1 METLYFL
8 LYWVVVVALVMYGAS
23 LLIAL
28 IASLAVVIKA
38 EAWEVDPKDP
48 LNKEKLKK
56 VIRKVEPFEILI
68 ITKGG
73 KPVFPIID
81 MNEKRLTVEGLRDS
95 QEGIDNEKP
104 GQWKVIEL
112 GKDDP
117 YPQIIQSKWG
127 WLSPLFIFRKL
138 VFNVTQRHVVRVM
151 FPFFIAG
158 FYELYSPHIM
168 TFVRARAKQIEKRA
182 TMTILE
188 DQTFES
194 QFEMVQDQTDH
205 LLYISPMRFITNT
218 MPTQDGF
225 SLRADVTIMVKVVD
239 PFQIVSLKDWSQQLV
254 SAVDNALSQV
264 FRTGSL
270 DTVYAVKDK
279 EKVNLIQETV
289 KKQLTQKGK
298 IIKKVSLMEYLGFEY
313 LGISLN
319 DLIPADE
326 HAKKEIERIMAV
338 LTEGRKNAEVAGL
351 LLNSQITELGKATD
365 EVRSSIAAITAAQNS
380 KGKIDWIMTQ
390 GGKSPNGRSED
401 TDKAILAFLRRI
413 ENSKKQ

>member
-127 WLSPLFIFRKL
+127 WLSPC
-138 VFNVTQRHVVRVM
+138 
-151 FPFFIAG
+151 
-158 FYELYSPHIM
+158 LYSG
-168 TFVRARAKQIEKRA
+168 
-182 TMTILE
+182 
-188 DQTFES
+188 S
-194 QFEMVQDQTDH
+194 W
-205 LLYISPMRFITNT
+205 
-218 MPTQDGF
+218 F
-225 SLRADVTIMVKVVD
+225 SM
-239 PFQIVSLKDWSQQLV
+239 
-254 SAVDNALSQV
+254 
-264 FRTGSL
+264 
-270 DTVYAVKDK
+270 
-279 EKVNLIQETV
+279 
-289 KKQLTQKGK
+289 
-298 IIKKVSLMEYLGFEY
+298 
-313 LGISLN
+313 
-319 DLIPADE
+319 
-326 HAKKEIERIMAV
+326 
-338 LTEGRKNAEVAGL
+338 
-351 LLNSQITELGKATD
+351 
-365 EVRSSIAAITAAQNS
+365 
-380 KGKIDWIMTQ
+380 
-390 GGKSPNGRSED
+390 
-401 TDKAILAFLRRI
+401 
-413 ENSKKQ
+413 